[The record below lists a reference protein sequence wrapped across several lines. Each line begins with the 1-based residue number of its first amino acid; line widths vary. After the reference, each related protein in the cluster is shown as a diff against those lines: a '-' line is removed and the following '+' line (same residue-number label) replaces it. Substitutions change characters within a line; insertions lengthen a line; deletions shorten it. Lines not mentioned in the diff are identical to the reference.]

1 MLAWWG
7 CREGSVEA
15 SGPGRPEEVTL
26 GSEGEQAEKRFSRP
40 RRTSTGGLK
49 NLPVMAPANEQIS
62 HALRAIERVKVRIS
76 GDTFSDVQI
85 YVC

>member
-1 MLAWWG
+1 
-7 CREGSVEA
+7 VEA
-15 SGPGRPEEVTL
+15 SGPGRPEEAL

-62 HALRAIERVKVRIS
+62 HALRAIERVKVP
-76 GDTFSDVQI
+76 GDTF
-85 YVC
+85 